1 MELTMSFLM
10 TFMVAV
16 KALRRNAMRTALTAL
31 GMIIGVAAVI
41 VMVAIGTGARTSI
54 EKQIQSAGS
63 NIVMVNAGSGGFGPV
78 RQGQGAVTTLTADDA
93 EAIRQRVGGIRYM
106 SPTLNSRSQIIAD
119 VSNWNTQIQGTN
131 EQLPSIRSWP
141 VEYGAFFTDQDV
153 RSAAKVAVLGAV
165 ARNQLFGEGTDP
177 VGSLVRIN
185 NQPFKVVGVLSAK
198 GQAAMGQDQDD
209 TVVVPYTTVQKK
221 LLGVQHISGITIS
234 AMDGYSLDTLSTEL
248 GTVLRERHRLVVGA
262 DDDFMVRTQ
271 AEMATMLTSTTNTMT
286 YLLAGIAAVSLV
298 VGGIGIMNIMLVSVT
313 ERTREI
319 GLRLSVGARDLDV
332 MTQFLVEAIV
342 LSLAG
347 GAIGIVLGFGVSE
360 GVSRVMQ
367 WTTVVTSQSVLLSFG
382 VAAATGVFF
391 GLYPARKAA
400 ALDPID
406 ALRYE

>member
-1 MELTMSFLM
+1 MSFLM
-10 TFMVAV
+10 TFVIAV

-93 EAIRQRVGGIRYM
+93 EAIRQRVAGIRYLT
-106 SPTLNSRSQIIAD
+106 PTLNTRSQIIAE

-141 VEYGAFFTDQDV
+141 IEYGAFFTEQDV
-153 RSAAKVAVLGAV
+153 RAAAKVAVLGAV
-165 ARNQLFGEGTDP
+165 ARNQLFGEGADP

-221 LLGVQHISGITIS
+221 ILGVQHVSGITIS
-234 AMDGYSLDTLSTEL
+234 AADGVPLDTLSTEL
-248 GTVLRERHRLVVGA
+248 GTVLRERHRLTPGT

-332 MTQFLVEAIV
+332 LTQFLVEAIV

-347 GAIGIVLGFGVSE
+347 GAIGILLGFGVSE